1 MCLAACSLTGVAQGT
16 TDEQLAAHYYR
27 EGDFE
32 KALLY
37 YEKLYEKSGNEE
49 DYEYFLS
56 SLLAVE
62 NYKDAERLAERHS
75 KAHPAVYRYKVD
87 IGRVLLRAGEED
99 KANKEFDHIIK
110 DLNKASVN
118 QILDVGRAFSEL
130 NDNDRALEAYY
141 QGRKI
146 MGNSYPFNFQIAQV
160 LGQKGDIEGMVNEYL
175 DVLKVSSGYIQ
186 SVQNTLN
193 RVIGFEENNKYN
205 DVLQAELNKRVQK
218 NPDEV
223 IYAEMLIWMYMKQN
237 KFEAALIQVKAL
249 DKRNREDG
257 SRVMELSELALN
269 NNKYN
274 VAIDGYT
281 YVKEKGPKTYYYIEA
296 VTGVLKSLN
305 AKVTRAAYDQSAIT
319 QLIAEYEAALNEM
332 GYSSKTAAII
342 ADLAYVKA
350 FYESKY
356 HPSAVEEAVALVEST
371 IAKPGLSDLDAARL
385 KVQLADIY
393 VLSNNVWDASL
404 LYGQV
409 EKKFKYDE
417 IGHQAKLKN
426 ALVFY
431 YAGDFGW
438 AQSQL
443 NALKGST
450 SKLISNDAV
459 ELSAFITENMGI
471 DSNAEALSMF
481 AHIELMSAQHKYD
494 SALLQLDLI
503 DKLFPGH
510 DLGDDILFEKA
521 SIYVAMGEFEKAA
534 ETYLKI
540 PELYPYGVLVDNALM
555 EAALIYENRLVDS
568 DQAMKLFQLI
578 LTDHSGSLFVI
589 EARKHFRNLRGD
601 SVQ

>member
-1 MCLAACSLTGVAQGT
+1 MNFSGSAQGT

-37 YEKLYEKSGNEE
+37 YERLYEKSGSED

-75 KAHPAVYRYKVD
+75 KAHPAVYRYKID
-87 IGRVLLRAGEED
+87 IGRVLLRAGEDD
-99 KANKEFDHIIK
+99 KANKHFDRIIK
-110 DLNKASVN
+110 DLNNASVN
-118 QILDVGRAFSEL
+118 QILDVGRSFSEI
-130 NDNDRALEAYY
+130 NENDRALEAYY

-160 LGQKGDIEGMVNEYL
+160 LGQKGDVEGMITEYL
-175 DVLKVSSGYIQ
+175 DVLEVSNGYIQ

-193 RVIGFEENNKYN
+193 RVIGFEEDNKYN
-205 DVLQAELNKRVQK
+205 DVLQAELTKRVQK
-218 NPDEV
+218 KPDET

-257 SRVMELSELALN
+257 SRVMELAELALN

-274 VAIDGYT
+274 VAIQGYT
-281 YVKEKGPKTYYYIEA
+281 YVKEKGPKTYYYIDA
-296 VTGVLKSLN
+296 VSGVLKSLN
-305 AKVTRAAYDQSAIT
+305 AKVTNAAFDQAAIA
-319 QLIAEYEAALNEM
+319 QLIEEYEAALNEM
-332 GYSSKTAAII
+332 GYSAKTAGII
-342 ADLAYVKA
+342 VDLAHVKA

-356 HPSAVEEAVALVEST
+356 SPSAVDESISILENAL
-371 IAKPGLSDLDAARL
+371 AKPGLNDVDESRL
-385 KVQLADIY
+385 KIELADIY

-443 NALKGST
+443 NVLKGST

-459 ELSAFITENMGI
+459 ELSAFITENLGI
-471 DSNAEALSMF
+471 DSNAEALTLF
-481 AHIELMSAQHKYD
+481 AHVELLNAQHKYD
-494 SALLQLDLI
+494 SALFQLDLI

-510 DLGDDILFEKA
+510 ELGDDILFEKA
-521 SIYVAMGEFEKAA
+521 SIYFEQGKYSEAA
-534 ETYLKI
+534 TTYLKI

-555 EAALIYENRLVDS
+555 EAALIYENQLKDKEL
-568 DQAMKLFQLI
+568 AMKLFQLI

-601 SVQ
+601 ILQ